1 MKRICHDDW
10 IYKRLQHWESSVK
23 FEARIFEGSFQKRE
37 IWDLFIIVNDQRFAK
52 LDETEVD
59 KLHRETI
66 KKEKKKELLK
76 IDLPWFTVIN
86 KILPTKCLDIFRSE
100 VIHHKSLK

>member
-1 MKRICHDDW
+1 MMNEKNLLW
-10 IYKRLQHWESSVK
+10 FYKRLQHWENSVK

-66 KKEKKKELLK
+66 KKEKKR
-76 IDLPWFTVIN
+76 N
-86 KILPTKCLDIFRSE
+86 C
-100 VIHHKSLK
+100 

>member
-66 KKEKKKELLK
+66 KKEKKKG
-76 IDLPWFTVIN
+76 TVKN
-86 KILPTKCLDIFRSE
+86 RSA
-100 VIHHKSLK
+100 VIHGYK